1 MIYSCNRFKS
11 SCLENIPYRLLGTV
25 QKFFYG
31 FMMEFSVLLTP
42 AHKHTQV
49 HVPIFTFT
57 SRKWIRVQYQTVQV
71 QRDFLLAIY

>member
-1 MIYSCNRFKS
+1 MFGKYSLQITWNCS
-11 SCLENIPYRLLGTV
+11 E
-25 QKFFYG
+25 FFYG

-57 SRKWIRVQYQTVQV
+57 CRKWIRVQYQTVQV
-71 QRDFLLAIY
+71 QKDFLLEIY